1 MLDLDGTGKITYEVY
16 EKFWCAFLRMYSNV
30 MGIRIEYDDKMRKI
44 TLKVF
49 NIMTNPGDS
58 FNFEDF

>member
-16 EKFWCAFLRMYSNV
+16 EKFWYAFLRMYSNI
-30 MGIRIEYDDKMRKI
+30 MGIRIHYDDKMKAM

-49 NIMTNPGDS
+49 KIMSNEGGS
-58 FNFEDF
+58 FNY